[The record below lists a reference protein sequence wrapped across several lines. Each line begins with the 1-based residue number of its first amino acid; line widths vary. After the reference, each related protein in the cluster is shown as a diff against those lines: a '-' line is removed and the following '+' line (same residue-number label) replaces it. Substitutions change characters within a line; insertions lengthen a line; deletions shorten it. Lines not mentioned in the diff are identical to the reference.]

1 MSILLHWLHRLIL
14 LFCVVLIVLIIG
26 ALAVQIFSRYVL
38 NAPVHMTD
46 DIAEISLVWLTF
58 LGAAAV
64 YRERGHIAV
73 EFVQSLES
81 ESLKR
86 GIRIVIHALVAVV
99 LGFVVVQVWQLYP
112 LKSRLTFGTVP
123 ISTFTTQFALVMLPF
138 GVGAGLTI
146 VFAIEAIARD
156 LAIMWR
162 GGA

>member
-1 MSILLHWLHRLIL
+1 MI
-14 LFCVVLIVLIIG
+14 LIVLIIG

-73 EFVQSLES
+73 ELVQSLDS
-81 ESLKR
+81 EPAKR
-86 GIRIVIHALVAVV
+86 GIRMGIHALVVIV
-99 LGFVVVQVWQLYP
+99 LGFIIVQVWQLYP

-123 ISTFTTQFALVMLPF
+123 ISPFTTQFALVMLPF
-138 GVGAGLTI
+138 GLGAGLTM
-146 VFAIEAIARD
+146 VFAVEAIARD
-156 LAIMWR
+156 LAGWR
-162 GGA
+162 RGES